1 MYLTSSSLDRNVA
14 INVMTTARV
23 PYILRKSEYKQSA
36 TRTTAKDEEEKR
48 KGYNVLR
55 SPSPDP
61 PST

>member
-1 MYLTSSSLDRNVA
+1 MDRNVA